1 MKIRREDR
9 GAVAILRVSGTIM
22 GGPDADAFHGA
33 VRGAQAEGRR
43 HLLVDLGEVSW
54 VNSSGL
60 GILIASFTRV
70 RREKGVLKLLNVSRR
85 IESILM
91 VTKLNTFFESFQDE
105 TRAIR
110 SFGPE

>member
-9 GAVAILRVSGTIM
+9 GSVAILRVSGTIM
-22 GGPDADAFHGA
+22 GGPDADAFHGV
-33 VRGAQAEGRR
+33 VRGALADGRR

-60 GILIASFTRV
+60 GILIASYTRV
-70 RREKGVLKLLNVSRR
+70 RREKGALKLLNVSRR